1 MARGPLLSNRSISW
15 NLHSRTGFSDLNTFT
30 CALGHVPVPA
40 GGKCYRHRRVLA
52 EAGVTSP
59 STSYSPRQLASP
71 FEERAMLSS
80 QSRPVIEAT
89 LPVVGEH
96 IQAIA
101 KRF

>member
-1 MARGPLLSNRSISW
+1 MARGRLLSNRSISW
-15 NLHSRTGFSDLNTFT
+15 NLTAATGFSDLNTFT
-30 CALGHVPVPA
+30 CVLGHVPVP